1 MVMKRIAICL
11 FTSCITYNA
20 MASNDFYLG
29 GKTGWTHFANGCE
42 SHRLDCD
49 KDDIGAGIYLGYKI
63 NDWLAVEGGYDYFGD
78 AKAVYPSLGDP
89 SIKAPYSAEV
99 QGIELGLVSQYNL
112 TEKLSILGKV
122 GALGWKADK
131 TGKELDYTVNEE
143 DKDISLMLGAG
154 LEYRLSHNWGAR
166 LEYQWFDN
174 VGGKDTGGSDINFLT
189 VGLNYT
195 FGSKEEPVSKSVEP
209 IPTKVIEAQVLTFNE
224 FNGEALFAFDSSEL
238 SVNAKSYLRDVLLRL
253 QKNEQSELII
263 IGHTDSLGSE
273 SYNKELS
280 TRRAESVAY
289 YFQSQGISKSRIQVE
304 GKGETSPIADN
315 KTPEGRAMNRRVEII
330 SPSFSVEVENE

>member
-1 MVMKRIAICL
+1 
-11 FTSCITYNA
+11 

-253 QKNEQSELII
+253 QKSEQSELII